1 MEPTRLEKFISA
13 ISSFSEDLQGG
24 SLKSLKLGTNKF
36 HFEYLPDLELIVFCM
51 TNDDIKEKKV
61 QKTCQAIAEIL
72 KNHIN
77 AKENDLKANSGINFD
92 GLREKLTIYFKI
104 SNL

>member
-1 MEPTRLEKFISA
+1 
-13 ISSFSEDLQGG
+13 
-24 SLKSLKLGTNKF
+24 LGTNKF